1 MAEDFFDSLK
11 QSVLDG
17 APERA
22 VELARRALEHG
33 MEPLEAINRGFVPG
47 MDRIGEQFARR
58 EVFLPDL
65 VAAGEAMK
73 AAMKVLEPEMR
84 RRGVERQL
92 RGRVVLGTVHGD
104 IHEIGKNL
112 VGILLAANGFEVFDL
127 GVNVTPEAFIR
138 KALEVKAD
146 VVGASALL
154 TTTMAGQKQLVEQVE
169 RAGLRPRVKVI
180 VGGAPVTRQ
189 WAEGIGSDGYGKD
202 AISSVALVK
211 ALLDSAS
218 T

>member
-1 MAEDFFDSLK
+1 MPEEFLESLK

-22 VELARRALEHG
+22 ADLARRALELG
-33 MEPLEAINRGFVPG
+33 LEPLDAIHRGFVPG
-47 MDRIGEQFARR
+47 MDQIGEQFGRR

-84 RRGVERQL
+84 RLGVERQTL
-92 RGRVVLGTVHGD
+92 GRVVLGTVRGD

-112 VGILLAANGFEVFDL
+112 VAILLAANGFEVFDL
-127 GVNVTPEAFIR
+127 GVNVAPEQFIE
-138 KALEVKAD
+138 KALQVKAD
-146 VVGASALL
+146 IVGASALL
-154 TTTMAGQKQLVEQVE
+154 TTTMVGQKQLVEHLE

-202 AISSVALVK
+202 AVSAVTLVR
-211 ALLDSAS
+211 ALLES
-218 T
+218 TVT

>member
-1 MAEDFFDSLK
+1 MLKDFLDSLR

-22 VELARRALEHG
+22 AELARQALERG
-33 MEPLEAINRGFVPG
+33 LKPLDAINRGFVPG
-47 MDRIGEQFARR
+47 MDHIGQQFGRR

-65 VAAGEAMK
+65 VAASEAMK

-84 RRGVERQL
+84 RHGVERQAL
-92 RGRVVLGTVHGD
+92 GRVVLGTVKGD

-112 VGILLAANGFEVFDL
+112 VAILLSANGFEVFDL
-127 GVNVTPEAFIR
+127 GANVAPEAFAR
-138 KALEVKAD
+138 KAIEANAD

-154 TTTMAGQKQLVEQVE
+154 TTTMIGQKQLIEQME
-169 RAGLRPRVKVI
+169 RAGLRPQVKVI

-189 WAEGIGSDGYGKD
+189 WAQEIGADGYGRD
-202 AISSVALVK
+202 AVSAVALVK
-211 ALLDSAS
+211 SLLAPA
-218 T
+218 TP

>member
-1 MAEDFFDSLK
+1 MPAEILESLK

-22 VELARRALEHG
+22 AALARRALELG
-33 MEPLEAINRGFVPG
+33 LEPLDAIQRGFVPG
-47 MDRIGEQFARR
+47 MDQIGEQFGRR

-84 RRGVERQL
+84 RRGVERQTL
-92 RGRVVLGTVHGD
+92 GRVVLGTVRGD

-127 GVNVTPEAFIR
+127 GVNVDPEQFVA
-138 KALEVKAD
+138 KALQVEAD

-154 TTTMAGQKQLVEQVE
+154 TTTMVGQRHLVEHLE

-189 WAEGIGSDGYGKD
+189 WAEGIGSDGYGQD
-202 AISSVALVK
+202 AVSAVSLVK
-211 ALLDSAS
+211 ALLNTSVI
-218 T
+218 